1 LSTGLFYHADCLGHH
16 TPQGHPETSERLSVI
31 MDRLAQPDFNGLHMI
46 TAEAADMDMLSL
58 VHTQGYIRRVVDHIP
73 QRGHYGLD
81 GDTFLSPG
89 SLDAALRG
97 VGATCGAIDHVM
109 SGQLA
114 NAFCAI
120 RPPGHHAEPDQAM
133 GFCLFNNVAIGALY
147 AQKRHFCDRVAII
160 DFDVHH
166 GNGTQT
172 VAAQHKGLFY
182 ASTHQS
188 PFYPGTG
195 HIDDPEGMKRPGM
208 IINAP
213 LAAGSDGRV
222 FRRAYQE
229 RILPALEEFDPDF
242 ILISAGFDGHIMDP
256 LADLNLSDDD
266 FFWITSEIKKVA
278 DKHCNGR
285 LVSCLEGGY
294 NLNILGKN
302 VASHISALMG

>member
-1 LSTGLFYHADCLGHH
+1 
-16 TPQGHPETSERLSVI
+16 
-31 MDRLAQPDFNGLHMI
+31 
-46 TAEAADMDMLSL
+46 
-58 VHTQGYIRRVVDHIP
+58 
-73 QRGHYGLD
+73 
-81 GDTFLSPG
+81 
-89 SLDAALRG
+89 
-97 VGATCGAIDHVM
+97 
-109 SGQLA
+109 
-114 NAFCAI
+114 
-120 RPPGHHAEPDQAM
+120 
-133 GFCLFNNVAIGALY
+133 
-147 AQKRHFCDRVAII
+147 
-160 DFDVHH
+160 
-166 GNGTQT
+166 
-172 VAAQHKGLFY
+172 
-182 ASTHQS
+182 
-188 PFYPGTG
+188 
-195 HIDDPEGMKRPGM
+195 M